1 MRCSVYFDIAN
12 LLVDALCYVHLP
24 GSCSGGKGMQAS
36 SWWCPVSANPDRPA
50 EDEDRA
56 DHPGRD
62 DDDADDGH
70 DHAEDD
76 HANADVNIKW

>member
-1 MRCSVYFDIAN
+1 MHCS
-12 LLVDALCYVHLP
+12 ALRYVHLP
-24 GSCSGGKGMQAS
+24 ASCIGGKGMQAS
-36 SWWCPVSANPDRPA
+36 SWWCPVSANPDHPA
-50 EDEDRA
+50 EDDDHA

-70 DHAEDD
+70 DDTADD